1 MYVQNARVFFN
12 SVWGS
17 LLTVLACIFSNDV
30 PCLYRESDKV
40 KFMTT
45 CLNCPPYS
53 KFMREMDEEDAKVM
67 EEIDQIHKFGY
78 PKSFRELKEGA
89 V

>member
-1 MYVQNARVFFN
+1 
-12 SVWGS
+12 
-17 LLTVLACIFSNDV
+17 
-30 PCLYRESDKV
+30 
-40 KFMTT
+40 MTT